1 MTAAPLIIF
10 AVLAAVA
17 VASGLAMMLS
27 QNAVY
32 SALFLVINFTVVA
45 VLFLILGA
53 PFIAML
59 QITVYAGAI
68 MVLFIFVIMLLGG

>member
-1 MTAAPLIIF
+1 MTAASLITF

-45 VLFLILGA
+45 RRE
-53 PFIAML
+53 
-59 QITVYAGAI
+59 
-68 MVLFIFVIMLLGG
+68 